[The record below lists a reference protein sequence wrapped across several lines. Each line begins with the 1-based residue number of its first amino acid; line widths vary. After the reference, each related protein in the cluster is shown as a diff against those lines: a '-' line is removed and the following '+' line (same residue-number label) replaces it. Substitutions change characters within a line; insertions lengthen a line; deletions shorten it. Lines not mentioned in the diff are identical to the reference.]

1 MIIPRKLA
9 CKEGLVYVPKRAPRT
24 CCQNRY
30 EPPYMHRSDNLE
42 GDGYTC
48 GFDNINI
55 INCLIISYF
64 CAVLFPFDLVTNNNN
79 NNNSGI
85 IL

>member
-1 MIIPRKLA
+1 MIIPRNLA

-42 GDGYTC
+42 GEVSYLLFND
-48 GFDNINI
+48 INI
-55 INCLIISYF
+55 INCLNISYF
-64 CAVLFPFDLVTNNNN
+64 CAVLYPFDLVTNNNN
-79 NNNSGI
+79 NNNGI
-85 IL
+85 YL